1 MNFFKKL
8 FSSTPKLKAKS
19 YEGATTGR
27 RLGYWGLN
35 SLGPNTALS
44 DSLTQL
50 RSRSRELARNN
61 PWVANG
67 FRSLTSNLI
76 GCGIMPRWVLED
88 TDLKKRIQQAWLDW
102 THHADADG
110 QNDFYGLQFL
120 VAQTLMQSGE
130 AFVRLTPHKLND
142 KSCVP
147 FQIQIIEPD
156 FLGEEL
162 DRTLPNGNKLKMG
175 IELNAQGKRVAYHL
189 YRTHPGEADMASAET
204 IRIPAN
210 DILHIYRV
218 DRPGQIRGVPWV
230 SSVLLKLRELDQY
243 EDAELV
249 RKKTAALFA
258 GFITEASPEFGA
270 NFGECSQHDEIALE
284 PGMVR
289 RLAPGENIEFS
300 EPSDVG
306 GNYEVWMKQQLRGVA
321 AGMGITYEQ
330 LTGDLHGVN
339 YSSIR
344 AGLIE
349 FRRQVE
355 CLQHHL
361 IIHQLCQPIA
371 KRWLELAV
379 LSGNLELPDYF
390 ANPNKYHRVEW
401 NPPGWDWVDPL
412 KDIQAEILSM
422 QHNLKARQDII
433 AKHGMD
439 VEDVDNKIAH
449 DKLREQSLGLKLDI
463 KDEPDE

>member
-1 MNFFKKL
+1 MNFFKKI
-8 FSSTPKLKAKS
+8 FTPRPRPKANS

-35 SLGPNTALS
+35 ILGPNTALS
-44 DSLTQL
+44 DSLTHL
-50 RSRSRELARNN
+50 RSRSRDLVRNN
-61 PWVANG
+61 PWVASG
-67 FRSLTSNLI
+67 FRSLTANLI

-102 THHADADG
+102 THYADADG
-110 QNDFYGLQFL
+110 QNDFYGLQYL

-130 AFVRLTPHKLND
+130 ALVRLIPHKLKD
-142 KSCVP
+142 KSFVP

-175 IELNAQGKRVAYHL
+175 IELNPQGKRVAYHL
-189 YRTHPGEADMASAET
+189 YRTHPGEADMISSDT

-210 DILHIYRV
+210 DMLHIYRV

-270 NFGECSQHDEIALE
+270 HFGDSPQHDEIALE

-289 RLAPGENIEFS
+289 RLAPGESIQFS

-306 GNYEVWMKQQLRGVA
+306 GNYDVWMKQQLRGVA

-349 FRRQVE
+349 FRRQIE

-371 KRWLELAV
+371 KRWLEFAV
-379 LSGNLELPDYF
+379 LSGNLELPEYF
-390 ANPNKYHRVEW
+390 SNPQKYQRIEW

-449 DKLREQSLGLKLDI
+449 DKLREQSLGLKLEI

>member
-1 MNFFKKL
+1 MNFIKKL
-8 FSSTPKLKAKS
+8 FSLQPKLKAKS

-67 FRSLTSNLI
+67 FRSLTANLI
-76 GCGIMPRWVLED
+76 GCGIAPRWNLKCA
-88 TDLKKRIQQAWLDW
+88 DLKMHIQQAWTDW
-102 THHADADG
+102 THFADADG

-130 AFVRLTPHKLND
+130 AFVRLIPNKLKD
-142 KSCVP
+142 KFCIP

-189 YRTHPGEADMASAET
+189 YRSHPGEADMPTAET
-204 IRIPAN
+204 IRIPVN
-210 DILHIYRV
+210 DMLHIYRV

-270 NFGECSQHDEIALE
+270 NFGESPQHDEIALE

-289 RLAPGENIEFS
+289 RLAPGESIQFS

-306 GNYEVWMKQQLRGVA
+306 GNYDVWMKQQLRGVA

-349 FRRQVE
+349 FRRQIE

-390 ANPNKYHRVEW
+390 ANPNIYHRVEW

-449 DKLREQSLGLKLDI
+449 DKLREQSLGLKMDI